1 MLAPRPPR
9 PRGLGTADQA
19 LTLPLP
25 SQDTGQPPS
34 PSVVT
39 FFLLTGDDTINLS
52 SVSLQ
57 LDRVSPGCLCL
68 SSALGTSPGRLITPH
83 PAPAVRPSCYPL
95 VQDNQIPAFRAHLRC
110 HRPATGCGLIS
121 CPGVLASTLK
131 NKINERMKQKRHR
144 NAPVLRGSWLVAGQR
159 ARRHS

>member
-34 PSVVT
+34 LSVVT

-57 LDRVSPGCLCL
+57 LDRVSPGRLCL
-68 SSALGTSPGRLITPH
+68 SSALGTSPGRLITAPTPPPPSGPPVTRSCRTIRFPRSGLTFAVTVQLLAAGSS
-83 PAPAVRPSCYPL
+83 PAQA
-95 VQDNQIPAFRAHLRC
+95 
-110 HRPATGCGLIS
+110 
-121 CPGVLASTLK
+121 
-131 NKINERMKQKRHR
+131 
-144 NAPVLRGSWLVAGQR
+144 SWLPP
-159 ARRHS
+159 